1 MRSVEIAKEP
11 ARPCGKGYQC
21 LNDQVCDFY
30 WVGPNFGITNFDNF
44 GLAMLTVFQC
54 VTLEG
59 WTDVMYDVSNGGR
72 QSSIFPREDPTF
84 GKKKKVNETIGAS
97 HVSDLSKDLQFNVK
111 WVVELPEIYNWTN
124 IWQFLREFEIRGP
137 GL

>member
-1 MRSVEIAKEP
+1 MAQGALISYAALDPGPVYVYMAGLFGICGDDVRSDEIAKEP

-21 LNDQVCDFY
+21 LADFDQVCDFY

-59 WTDVMYDVSNGGR
+59 WTDVMYDVSNFSR
-72 QSSIFPREDPTF
+72 QQYDMTQMT
-84 GKKKKVNETIGAS
+84 V
-97 HVSDLSKDLQFNVK
+97 
-111 WVVELPEIYNWTN
+111 
-124 IWQFLREFEIRGP
+124 
-137 GL
+137 